1 VPQLIDDF
9 PSDTATTL
17 AARAASPA
25 GAWELDRLARDF
37 RFAAAAHG
45 LVSPAA
51 LPSVPSASAPSQ
63 PGGATDQHDWNPHG
77 STLQAQTAYTAEGNY
92 AAPALQRAQVDAT
105 GPWNWPN
112 SQHEF
117 ASTSHTEFHAYSG
130 AAVAA
135 TGTMHPWGPKVVGCM
150 PSVGRDGAH
159 AESAWEDWEGFPGHD
174 GSGSTNF
181 SALSV
186 ERPLA
191 FRICS
196 INFDQA
202 IPPPSPP

>member
-1 VPQLIDDF
+1 MIILGAQLIDDF
-9 PSDTATTL
+9 PSDTATAL
-17 AARAASPA
+17 AACAASPA
-25 GAWELDRLARDF
+25 GAWEFERLARDF

-51 LPSVPSASAPSQ
+51 LHSVPSASAPSQ
-63 PGGATDQHDWNPHG
+63 PGGTTDQHDWNPHG
-77 STLQAQTAYTAEGNY
+77 STLQAQAAYTAEGNY

-117 ASTSHTEFHAYSG
+117 VSTSQTEFHAYSG
-130 AAVAA
+130 
-135 TGTMHPWGPKVVGCM
+135 PKVGGCM

-159 AESAWEDWEGFPGHD
+159 AESAWEDWECFPGHD
-174 GSGSTNF
+174 GSGPTNF

-191 FRICS
+191 FRTCF

-202 IPPPSPP
+202 IPPPSPPLNPP